1 MMHYECDR
9 TNTSAQA
16 SPVTLI
22 FGLDGMTDVSAHTDR
37 SAIILRNI
45 LYLAGSRGFAEPR

>member
-1 MMHYECDR
+1 MAMMRNESDC

-16 SPVTLI
+16 SPLTLI
-22 FGLDGMTDVSAHTDR
+22 FGLDGMTDVSAHR
-37 SAIILRNI
+37 SAIILRNT